1 MIAPCGCDK
10 IILESFLQRPAER
23 PIILNGDRLEMNEKE
38 ISEIRRRFRPDK
50 SNINRVRGCYVNE
63 KREIVSQF
71 NQSLRIMSQEESES
85 LLGILKKTLSGTMGK
100 NLIDIEFA
108 TQQVV
113 DGEEHKLLMA
123 LRNSSLDDDEA
134 VQTFF
139 TRVIETLSL
148 DENYL
153 ILLAYDK
160 YDVPNYAK
168 DGDKQNDSSDVFS
181 YFLCSVCPVKMTKPA
196 LGYYAPEN
204 IFRNITADWVVSPP
218 ELGFMFPAFDD
229 RCTNIYNAVY
239 YTRNVAENHVE
250 FVDTVF
256 RTEVPMPAAAQKETF
271 EAILSD
277 TIADDC
283 SLQVVQAV
291 HEQLSG
297 LIAEHKANK
306 VREPLL
312 VSKQTVKGVLESCGV
327 SEDHMVAFEERYDD
341 AFGTNKE
348 ISPRNIVDTK
358 QLEVRTP
365 DVTIRVSP
373 GCGDLVETRVI
384 NGRKYI
390 LIRADQGVE
399 VNGVSI
405 NILEEKEYVG
415 QNI

>member
-1 MIAPCGCDK
+1 
-10 IILESFLQRPAER
+10 
-23 PIILNGDRLEMNEKE
+23 MNEKE
-38 ISEIRRRFRPDK
+38 IAEIRRRFRPDK
-50 SNINRVRGCYVNE
+50 SNITRVRGCYVNE
-63 KREIVSQF
+63 KREIVSAF
-71 NQSLRIMSQEESES
+71 DQSLRIMSQEESEA
-85 LLGILKKTLSGTMGK
+85 LLGILKKTLSGTLGK

-123 LRNSSLDDDEA
+123 LKNSALDDEEA
-134 VQTFF
+134 IQAFYE
-139 TRVIETLSL
+139 RVLQAL
-148 DENYL
+148 DLDQNYL

-168 DGDKQNDSSDVFS
+168 DGDRRSESTDVFS

-204 IFRNITADWVVSPP
+204 MFRNISVDWVVSPP

-229 RCTNIYNAVY
+229 RSTNIYNAVY
-239 YTRNVAENHVE
+239 YTRNIAENHEE
-250 FVDTVF
+250 FIDAVF
-256 RTEVPMPAAAQKETF
+256 KTDIPMPAAAQKETF
-271 EAILSD
+271 EAVLSD
-277 TIADDC
+277 SVADGC

-306 VREPLL
+306 VREPLV
-312 VSKQTVKGVLESCGV
+312 VSKQTVKDVLESCGV
-327 SEDHMVAFEERYDD
+327 SQAHTAAFEERYDA
-341 AFGTNKE
+341 AFGADKA
-348 ISPRNIVDTK
+348 ISPRNIVDTR

-373 GCGDLVETRVI
+373 GCGDLVETRVL

-399 VNGVSI
+399 VNGVPI
-405 NILEEKEYVG
+405 NILE
-415 QNI
+415 NLD